1 MTPDSIDIA
10 AAFGRLAAEGLREHT
25 TPLGGVDVRLV
36 RVPGE
41 YEGRW
46 DRHDHSTETVVVW
59 SGDFTVE
66 YRDRTLQ
73 LGPGQ
78 CCVVPVGAEHRAA
91 SRAGAEIIL
100 FGLPPG

>member
-1 MTPDSIDIA
+1 LGVPLL
-10 AAFGRLAAEGLREHT
+10 LA
-25 TPLGGVDVRLV
+25 
-36 RVPGE
+36 
-41 YEGRW
+41 
-46 DRHDHSTETVVVW
+46 
-59 SGDFTVE
+59 DFTVE

-100 FGLPPG
+100 FQNGQPI